1 MRTIVFCGGG
11 SVGHIAPSVAVA
23 RAILGLD
30 ASVRPVFLCA
40 NRQDELAFLEHER
53 MEYRCVPAAKF
64 PRGLTVKWL
73 TFPFLFAWSFLGA
86 LRVLLAVRP
95 TAVFS
100 KGGYVSVP
108 ACLAARLLGLPIVL
122 HESDATGG
130 MGNALIARIATT
142 VCLGMPVQHAPAN
155 GLYTG
160 NPVRQEVTAGSVDAG
175 RRITGFS
182 GRRPV
187 VLVIGGS
194 QGSAA
199 INQAVQTQ
207 FNSLIDLADIMHI
220 TGAGK
225 EIGKQHARY
234 WSRPFVTEEL
244 PHLYALA
251 DVVVTRAGAGVLSE
265 LAANAKAAIV
275 VPLRGVAQ
283 DHQQKNAEQFAAAD
297 AVVLLPQERLTEL
310 AMTVRGLLEHPDKR
324 QEFGKRLQG
333 CIPQGAA
340 TAIASA
346 LLDAAKQRQ

>member
-23 RAILGLD
+23 RAAAGLD
-30 ASVRPVFLCA
+30 ASVRPVFVCA
-40 NRQDELAFLEHER
+40 NRRDEIAFLEHER

-64 PRGLTVKWL
+64 PRGLTAGWL
-73 TFPFLFAWSFLGA
+73 TFPFLFAWSFLRA
-86 LRVLLAVRP
+86 LRTLLTLRP
-95 TAVFS
+95 AAVFS

-108 ACLAARLLGLPIVL
+108 VCLVARLLGIPIVL

-142 VCLGMPVQHAPAN
+142 VCLGMPAQDAAH
-155 GLYTG
+155 GFYTG
-160 NPVRQEVTAGSVDAG
+160 NPVRPDVTAGSVDAG

-199 INQAVQTQ
+199 INQAVEAQ
-207 FNSLIDLADIMHI
+207 FNTLIDLADIMHI

-251 DVVVTRAGAGVLSE
+251 DVVITRAGAGVLSE
-265 LAANAKAAIV
+265 LAANAKPAIV

-297 AVVLLPQERLTEL
+297 AIVLLPQERLTEL
-310 AMTVRGLLEHPDKR
+310 AMTVRNLLENPAKR
-324 QEFGKRLQG
+324 QEYGKRLQG